1 MTDSQSVLL
10 QVVQTIVEFLKEE
23 KLDGVVLEL
32 WRQFGGQ
39 VKLPNNTDIKSSSIL
54 GGLVGYFVEVFV
66 FKFLNST
73 DS

>member
-23 KLDGVVLEL
+23 KFDGVVLEL

-39 VKLPNNTDIKSSSIL
+39 VKLPNKTDIKSSSIL
-54 GGLVGYFVEVFV
+54 ILGGLVGYFRFQI
-66 FKFLNST
+66 S
-73 DS
+73 